1 MNEAASPQH
10 ERISELVTAAE
21 QVADHNAGDDPFC
34 DWASA
39 ATAIALARMPD
50 SPPPPDVVP
59 MSTCTALLSEALGM
73 LDALPAD
80 ERRPSHSLDRV
91 YLAAAIA
98 RVRDLE
104 Q

>member
-1 MNEAASPQH
+1 MNEVAAGHH
-10 ERISELVTAAE
+10 ERISKLVAAAE
-21 QVADHNAGDDPFC
+21 QVADNNAGDDPFC

-59 MSTCTALLSEALGM
+59 TSTCTALLGQALDL
-73 LDALPAD
+73 LDALPAG
-80 ERRPSHSLDRV
+80 ERRTSHSLDRV
-91 YLAAAIA
+91 YVAAALA

-104 Q
+104 R